1 MKKLNYLIILGVT
14 TAAGTAVGI
23 LSKQKKPGHGGL
35 FGAAVGALAG
45 SVAAGI
51 YDRIS
56 TQNDKV
62 TYYSTS
68 SPMYESSQ
76 DVGYT

>member
-1 MKKLNYLIILGVT
+1 MKRLNYLIIVGVT
-14 TAAGTAVGI
+14 TAAGTAAGI

-35 FGAAVGALAG
+35 FGAAMGALAG
-45 SVAAGI
+45 SFAARV
-51 YDRIS
+51 YDRLS
-56 TQNDKV
+56 KQNNRV